1 MTPSDNRIAP
11 ELDLMI
17 LAFPMHLAWEF
28 LQAPLFRTMQDASHM
43 DGIRICLQ
51 AALGDMAIVLA
62 AFWAASVL
70 AGTREWV
77 ARPRRPTVAVWLAVG
92 LVATMAIEFYSTE
105 VAGRWTYGE
114 SMPRLPLIGTGLAP
128 VVQWIVV
135 PLLVLWYMQRLTA
148 KAAGSNLANRQ
159 TDDGA

>member
-11 ELDLMI
+11 ELDLKI

-62 AFWAASVL
+62 AFWAAENGARRISASALRPDAADLLAFLLDPEVSDAIYDLPRPFSRESV
-70 AGTREWV
+70 
-77 ARPRRPTVAVWLAVG
+77 
-92 LVATMAIEFYSTE
+92 
-105 VAGRWTYGE
+105 GRWIADSEALRQEGR
-114 SMPRLPLIGTGLAP
+114 RLLILTRDEAANITGANLS
-128 VVQWIVV
+128 VDGGW
-135 PLLVLWYMQRLTA
+135 TA
-148 KAAGSNLANRQ
+148 A
-159 TDDGA
+159 